1 MTRALYLALGALCF
15 ALAVLGVALP
25 VLPTTPFLLLTSWCL
40 VRSSPRLNETLR
52 RSPLFGPLLRDWED
66 RRGVRVHVKVTA
78 VATIAIAVAASFFA
92 GGLSTPLRVV
102 LVLLGL
108 VGATVVLR
116 LRTVRD

>member
-40 VRSSPRLNETLR
+40 VRSSPRLNEALR

-78 VATIAIAVAASFFA
+78 VATIAIAVAASFFS

-102 LVLLGL
+102 LVLLGF